1 MKHLLKSLSKSVLA
15 PLDQQQQHP
24 QQIQL
29 FIRKR
34 LTQVAFWASTWLICN
49 EKMNDIMKIVKSH
62 EECGNKLPK
71 IKDGGYV
78 INLDE
83 YKSTG
88 TQ

>member
-1 MKHLLKSLSKSVLA
+1 M
-15 PLDQQQQHP
+15 
-24 QQIQL
+24 
-29 FIRKR
+29 
-34 LTQVAFWASTWLICN
+34 TQFAFWASTWLICN